1 MTNIWSFL
9 LQTLNASAA
18 ALLLL
23 LVKTLLADKLSPR
36 WQYGI
41 WAVLGLTLLVPANLL
56 GRHGLLDFPLWVET
70 AKTLAEKGLNSAFSG
85 PYTITN
91 ITFPLPLWNGTAPA
105 SLTDWLF
112 LLYAAGVVG
121 LLGRYILSYLALRL
135 LLRRGC
141 PLSPENEPRLGRVAG
156 TYGLPPCRTV
166 ELEGLDSAFVCGVFS
181 PVLVLPAGKGT
192 DDKVLL
198 HELLHLKHGD
208 VILSWLVCFFRC
220 VHWCNPLLWYVFDR
234 VGNDCESLCDQ
245 RVLERLEGEE
255 RREYGAI
262 LLSMANEKYAR
273 APGTSSAANGGAN
286 IARRIT
292 AIARF
297 KRYPA
302 GMGLV
307 SVCITIA
314 LASACLPRTLAAQPV
329 TSFRF
334 GNNTFAQAVSMASAR
349 TVRCTT
355 PAGALDTYAKA
366 LMQGNGTYLAMATP
380 VEGHGTLAGSMTAP
394 SDPYDP
400 EYWNYE
406 AFDSPLP
413 GTSFDNYYIFNL
425 NEASEDLYTAL
436 LVFPMKLLD
445 SIEGDPYAKE
455 GWLWV
460 AYLPVRVYNSGEGW
474 VVEPTGR
481 FETVRTNGSAN
492 GYGWIDYGD
501 SDLPAA
507 VTYTGSA
514 LGFDL
519 TISRQVTHTVDNEI
533 TGENNWFFGPSV
545 SFNRLPQPHARFD
558 EAHESFGFKG
568 AFTGTEAEKARLQ
581 GVRWVAAP
589 VDSEGNHPEL
599 KSRFGGNFSSSDGT
613 FGGSLDASSL
623 PLNDFLLR
631 SGGGSGYEG
640 GLEGDPITHPDA
652 FLMEL
657 TVTTLPA
664 GAVKSVTET
673 VTVTLYPQE
682 GG

>member
-1 MTNIWSFL
+1 MTNLWSFL
-9 LQTLNASAA
+9 LQTLHVTAA

-23 LVKTLLADKLSPR
+23 LVKAILHDKLSPR

-41 WAVLGLTLLVPANLL
+41 WAVLGVVLVLPANLL
-56 GRHGLLDFPLWVET
+56 GRHGLFDFPLWVET
-70 AKTLAEKGLNSAFSG
+70 AKTLAEKGLNSAFSS
-85 PYTITN
+85 PYTITK
-91 ITFPLPLWNGTAPA
+91 ITFPLPLWDGTAPA

-112 LLYAAGVVG
+112 LAYATGAVI
-121 LLGRYILSYLALRL
+121 LLGRYLLSYLTLRL

-141 PLSPENEPRLGRVAG
+141 PLSPENEARLARVAG
-156 TYGLPPCRTV
+156 TYGLPFCRAV

-181 PVLVLPAGKGT
+181 PVLVLPAGKEA

-198 HELLHLKHGD
+198 HELLHLRHGD
-208 VILSWLVCFFRC
+208 VALGWLVCLFRC

-380 VEGHGTLAGSMTAP
+380 VEGHGTLAGSMAAP

-400 EYWNYE
+400 EYWDYE
-406 AFDSPLP
+406 SFDSPLP
-413 GTSFDNYYIFNL
+413 GTAFDNYYIFNL
-425 NEASEDLYTAL
+425 TEASEDLYTAL

-445 SIEGDPYAKE
+445 GIEGDPYAKE

-460 AYLPVRVYNSGEGW
+460 ACLPVRVYNSGEGW

-481 FETVRTNGSAN
+481 FETVRTDGSVH

-501 SDLPAA
+501 DDLPAA

-519 TISRQVTHTVDNEI
+519 TISRQITHGVDNEI

-545 SFNRLPQPHARFD
+545 SFNSLPQPHAQPD
-558 EAHESFGFKG
+558 KTHEAFHFEGV
-568 AFTGTEAEKARLQ
+568 FTGTEAEKAQ
-581 GVRWVAAP
+581 IKQVRWIAAP
-589 VDSEGNHPEL
+589 LDGEGTHPEL
-599 KSRFGGNFSSSDGT
+599 KYHSGNFSSGDGT
-613 FGGSLDASSL
+613 FGGTMDDLDL
-623 PLNDFLLR
+623 LNRDFTLE
-631 SGGGSGYEG
+631 SGGGSGYDG
-640 GLEGDPITHPDA
+640 GLDGKPITHPA
-652 FLMEL
+652 AYLVEL
-657 TVTTLPA
+657 TVTTLPP
-664 GAVKSVTET
+664 GEVKYRTET
-673 VTVTLYPQE
+673 VTVTLYPQK